1 MPMAAS
7 LERGPPECDDHN
19 RVADI
24 IEAQLHLDDVH
35 ASFFALFRYAK
46 TSHYL
51 IIAISTISALGAGAL
66 IPLPAVLFG
75 QLSDTFAGVENRIS
89 QTSTSSHQI
98 SYYALYYVYLSI
110 GALVLW
116 FISTAGFSYAG
127 SQISQQI
134 RIRYL
139 EAVIRQNIGIF
150 DNMGTG
156 SLVSALGADLNA
168 IQDAVSY
175 KLSIVLSSFGTLIA
189 TYAVSFALQW
199 KLTLMMTWSF
209 FLSLALLY
217 LGNLIAGRYS
227 KRSTQAQSTGSSIA
241 EEALGSIRS
250 ITALGLQNQVINSY
264 DQQLDK
270 AEKAGYTLK
279 SLMGIMVAVTVGT
292 GYLNVALAFWQG
304 SLLLVDGQMSFA
316 ALVAITLI
324 TKSAAFCIL
333 GVGHNA
339 EAFTTATAAARRV
352 FRMINRASP
361 IDSMTNAG
369 YVPDEVRGKID
380 VQNIKHIYPTRPG
393 VIVADNLNI
402 SFPTGKVTAVVGPSG
417 SGKSSIAKLILR
429 FYNPIHGQIMLDD
442 HRLQDLNIK
451 WLRGVIRLVSQDTY
465 LFDTTVLANIEYGFA
480 GTPLEELSAAQK
492 QQRIEAAAK
501 TACAHDFIMALP
513 YGYQT
518 MVGPR
523 GSKLSGGQRQRIS
536 IARALVAEPKILI
549 LDESTSALDA
559 ETEISVQA
567 ALNDPTADRTTIII
581 AHRLLTVRQAD
592 NIVVLS
598 AGVNV
603 EEGTHQDLMDL
614 QGHYFTLVKAQ
625 EEMDE
630 EDNENTR
637 KYSNEEGGKGAL
649 ADIEVNPTGSDVDE
663 KGTSAMDGA
672 TEHYHHSLSPLRS
685 VVQDNTPSDSL
696 ISMVRFV
703 LQLNKEEWA
712 YILIGLLCS
721 VIAGFEEP
729 ASAILFG
736 YAVVTISKPS
746 NFYDQIEPGAGFWS
760 WMFFLLAVVMIIVF
774 SVQGSV
780 FAYCSERLV
789 HRARKLALRQ
799 MLRQEIPFFDD
810 KRNSPGSLTNFL
822 STEAADLVGING
834 GTLGMILIAIST
846 LVSGF
851 VVSVAFGWKLA
862 LVCSCVIPIL
872 IASGFIG
879 VWVVGKFEELNE
891 RHMRESASYAA
902 EAISAIQTVASL
914 TMETRVLATYG
925 KSLAISSRKA
935 LDANLKASFV
945 LALARAGVYACM
957 ALGFWYGGLL
967 ILRGEYSLLQFVI
980 VYSSIMTG
988 AYSAGLVFS
997 FTPNIGKAKR
1007 SAAGLQKLLQ
1017 RKSQID
1023 PMSNKGKRLLHQPQG
1038 DIEFRGV
1045 TFAYPT
1051 RPQHQALEN
1060 VSFHIA
1066 AGSSIA
1072 FVGHTGSG
1080 KSTIVS
1086 LLARFYDVCSG
1097 EILLDGEP
1105 VKSLNISDYRSRIGL
1120 VTQEPT
1126 LLQGSIRMNLLAGYN
1141 EEDGITDA
1149 TLEEACRQ
1157 ANIFDFISSLPEGLN
1172 TVVGNRG
1179 DQLSGGQR
1187 QRLALARALVK
1198 SPAILILDEATS
1210 AIDTQSESFIRDALQ
1225 AATKGCT
1232 SITIAHRLSTVRHA
1246 DVIYVMDKGRIAEYG
1261 SHAQLMARKGKYFR
1275 LFAPSQAEVE
1285 FPIPSLLFE

>member
-1 MPMAAS
+1 MPTTVRPERGS
-7 LERGPPECDDHN
+7 LESHRHN
-19 RVADI
+19 KEAKIV
-24 IEAQLHLDDVH
+24 EAQLHFDDVH
-35 ASFFALFRYAK
+35 VSFFSLFRYAK
-46 TSHYL
+46 ASHCL
-51 IIAISTISALGAGAL
+51 IVAISTISALGAGAL

-75 QLSDTFAGVENRIS
+75 QLSNTFAGVENNVAQS
-89 QTSTSSHQI
+89 STSSHQI
-98 SYYALYYVYLSI
+98 SYYALYYVYLSV
-110 GALVLW
+110 GALALW
-116 FISTAGFSYAG
+116 FISIAGFSYAG
-127 SQISQQI
+127 SQISEQI
-134 RIRYL
+134 RMRYL
-139 EAVIRQNIGIF
+139 KAVIRQNMGVF
-150 DNMGTG
+150 DDIGTG

-168 IQDAVSY
+168 IQDAVSH
-175 KLSIVLSSFGTLIA
+175 KLSIVLSSFGTLMA
-189 TYAVSFALQW
+189 TYVVSFALQW

-227 KRSTQAQSTGSSIA
+227 KRSTEAQSAGSSIA
-241 EEALGSIRS
+241 EETLGSIRS
-250 ITALGLQNQVINSY
+250 ITALGLQNHVISSY
-264 DQQLDK
+264 DQQLEK
-270 AEKAGYTLK
+270 AERAGYTLK

-304 SLLLVDGQMSFA
+304 SLLLVGGQISFA
-316 ALVAITLI
+316 SLVAITLI
-324 TKSAAFCIL
+324 TKSAAFCVL

-339 EAFTTATAAARRV
+339 EAFTTATAAAHRI
-352 FRMINRASP
+352 FRMISREPP
-361 IDSMTNAG
+361 IDSMANAG

-380 VQNIKHIYPTRPG
+380 MQNIKHIYPTRPG
-393 VIVADNLNI
+393 VTVAENLSI
-402 SFPTGKVTAVVGPSG
+402 AFPNGKITAVVGTSG

-429 FYNPIHGQIMLDD
+429 FYNPVNGQIMLDN
-442 HRLQDLNIK
+442 HRLEDLNIK
-451 WLRGVIRLVSQDTY
+451 WLRGIIRLVSQDTY
-465 LFDTTVLANIEYGFA
+465 LFDTTILENIAYGFA
-480 GTPLEELSAAQK
+480 GTPLEKLSAEQK
-492 QQRIEAAAK
+492 QQRVEAAAK
-501 TACAHDFIMALP
+501 IACAHDFITALP
-513 YGYQT
+513 YGYHT
-518 MVGPR
+518 TVGPR

-536 IARALVAEPKILI
+536 IARALVSKPKILI
-549 LDESTSALDA
+549 LDEATSALDA
-559 ETEISVQA
+559 ETERSVQE
-567 ALNDPTADRTTIII
+567 ALNDMTADRTTIII
-581 AHRLLTVRQAD
+581 AHRLSTVRQAD

-598 AGVNV
+598 AGVSV
-603 EEGTHQDLMDL
+603 EEGTHQDLMDRR
-614 QGHYFTLVKAQ
+614 GHYFALVKAQ

-630 EDNENTR
+630 ENSEATR
-637 KYSNEEGGKGAL
+637 KSSNGKGKEGEL
-649 ADIEVNPTGSDVDE
+649 VGVEVKAEDSDGDE
-663 KGTSAMDGA
+663 KVMLAMDVA
-672 TEHYHHSLSPLRS
+672 IEHNHDSTSSPQS
-685 VVQDNTPSDSL
+685 VVQDNTRSDSL
-696 ISMVRFV
+696 ISMARFV

-712 YILIGLLCS
+712 YILVGLLCS
-721 VIAGFEEP
+721 IIAGFEEP

-736 YAVVTISKPS
+736 YAVVTISRPS
-746 NFYDQIEPGAGFWS
+746 DIYDQTEPRASFWA

-774 SVQGSV
+774 SIQGSV

-789 HRARKLALRQ
+789 HRARKLTLSQ
-799 MLRQEIPFFDD
+799 MLRQEIAFFDD
-810 KRNSPGSLTNFL
+810 KRNSPGSLANFL

-846 LVSGF
+846 LVSSF

-891 RHMRESASYAA
+891 KYMSESASYAA

-914 TMETRVLATYG
+914 TMETQVLTAYG
-925 KSLAISSRKA
+925 KGLAVSSRKA
-935 LDANLKASFV
+935 LEANLKTSFV

-1023 PMSNKGKRLLHQPQG
+1023 PMSIEGRRLLHQPQG
-1038 DIEFRGV
+1038 DIEFRNV
-1045 TFAYPT
+1045 NFTYPT

-1086 LLARFYDVCSG
+1086 LLARFYDACSG
-1097 EILLDGEP
+1097 TIKLDGEP
-1105 VKSLNISDYRSRIGL
+1105 IESLNISDYRSRIGL

-1141 EEDGITDA
+1141 EGEDIPDA
-1149 TLEEACRQ
+1149 ALEEACRQ
-1157 ANIFDFISSLPEGLN
+1157 ANIFDFISSLPEGFN

-1210 AIDTQSESFIRDALQ
+1210 AIDTQSESLIRDALQ
-1225 AATKGCT
+1225 TATKGRT

-1261 SHAQLMARKGKYFR
+1261 SHAQLMAKKGKYFR
-1275 LFAPSQAEVE
+1275 LFTPSQSENR
-1285 FPIPSLLFE
+1285 

>member
-1 MPMAAS
+1 M
-7 LERGPPECDDHN
+7 
-19 RVADI
+19 ADI
-24 IEAQLHLDDVH
+24 LGAQLHFDDVH
-35 ASFFALFRYAK
+35 VSFFALFRYAK

-66 IPLPAVLFG
+66 IPLPAVIFG
-75 QLSDTFAGVENRIS
+75 QLSDTFAGVENSVAQI
-89 QTSTSSHQI
+89 STSSHQI
-98 SYYALYYVYLSI
+98 SYYALYYVYLSV

-127 SQISQQI
+127 SQVSQQI

-189 TYAVSFALQW
+189 TYVVSFALQW

-227 KRSTQAQSTGSSIA
+227 KRSTQAQSTGSFIA
-241 EEALGSIRS
+241 EEALGSIR
-250 ITALGLQNQVINSY
+250 IINSY

-279 SLMGIMVAVTVGT
+279 SLMGIMVAITVGT

-304 SLLLVDGQMSFA
+304 SLLLVDGQISFA

-361 IDSMTNAG
+361 IDSMANAG

-380 VQNIKHIYPTRPG
+380 MQNIKHIYPTRPG
-393 VIVADNLNI
+393 VTVADDLSI

-429 FYNPIHGQIMLDD
+429 FYNPIHGRIMLDD
-442 HRLQDLNIK
+442 HRLQDLNVK
-451 WLRGVIRLVSQDTY
+451 WLRGIIRLVSQDTY

-480 GTPLEELSAAQK
+480 GTPLEELSAEQK

-501 TACAHDFIMALP
+501 TACAHDFITALP

-518 MVGPR
+518 TVGPR

-536 IARALVAEPKILI
+536 IARALVAEPRILI
-549 LDESTSALDA
+549 LDEATSALDA
-559 ETEISVQA
+559 ETETSVQA

-581 AHRLLTVRQAD
+581 AHRLSTVRQAN

-614 QGHYFTLVKAQ
+614 QGHYFRLVKAQ
-625 EEMDE
+625 EETDE
-630 EDNENTR
+630 EKNEDIR
-637 KYSNEEGGKGAL
+637 EFSNEEEKGVS
-649 ADIEVNPTGSDVDE
+649 ADIEVNPIGSDVDE
-663 KGTSAMDGA
+663 KGTSDMDGA
-672 TEHYHHSLSPLRS
+672 REHYRHLPSPLRS
-685 VVQDNTPSDSL
+685 VAQDNTLSDSL
-696 ISMVRFV
+696 ISMARFV

-712 YILIGLLCS
+712 YILVGLFCS

-746 NFYDQIEPGAGFWS
+746 NLYNQIEPG
-760 WMFFLLAVVMIIVF
+760 AVVMIIVF
-774 SVQGSV
+774 SIQGSV

-789 HRARKLALRQ
+789 HRARKLTLRQ
-799 MLRQEIPFFDD
+799 MLRQEIAFFDD

-891 RHMRESASYAA
+891 KHMSESASYAA

-914 TMETRVLATYG
+914 TMETRVLGAYG

-1007 SAAGLQKLLQ
+1007 SAAGLQKLL
-1017 RKSQID
+1017 RRESQID
-1023 PMSNKGKRLLHQPQG
+1023 PMSNKGKRLLRQPQG
-1038 DIEFRGV
+1038 DIEFRDV

-1097 EILLDGEP
+1097 AILLDGEP
-1105 VKSLNISDYRSRIGL
+1105 IKSLNISDYRSRIGL

-1141 EEDGITDA
+1141 EGDGITDA
-1149 TLEEACRQ
+1149 ALEEACRQ
-1157 ANIFDFISSLPEGLN
+1157 ANIFEFISSLPEGFN

-1225 AATKGCT
+1225 AVIKGRT

-1275 LFAPSQAEVE
+1275 LFASSQAEGK
-1285 FPIPSLLFE
+1285 S